1 MVQQLGD
8 FEMRK
13 HLILSFIFS
22 GIIFGSAGYLLAYC
36 RGLQNANDMVIRT
49 HCDILLLQSISILNS
64 SNVASFINK
73 VEENCDFSASL
84 IAANKP
90 YSPEDTK
97 NNISEALEKWEK
109 AKRRIGEYKSS
120 YKEQKD

>member
-1 MVQQLGD
+1 MDQHLGD
-8 FEMRK
+8 YDMRK

-36 RGLQNANDMVIRT
+36 RGLQNANDMVVRT
-49 HCDILLLQSISILNS
+49 HCDILLLQSISFLNS
-64 SNVASFINK
+64 SDVANFIDK

-84 IAANKP
+84 IAANKT
-90 YSPEDTK
+90 YSPEETK
-97 NNISEALEKWEK
+97 KNISEALEKWEK
-109 AKRRIGEYKSS
+109 AKRKLGEYASS